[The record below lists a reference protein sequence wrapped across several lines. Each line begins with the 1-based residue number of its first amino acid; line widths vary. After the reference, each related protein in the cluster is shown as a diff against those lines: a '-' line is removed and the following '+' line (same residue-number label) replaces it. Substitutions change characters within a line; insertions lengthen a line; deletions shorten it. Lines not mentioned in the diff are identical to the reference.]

1 MNKIIAL
8 LFAVGIITASETSPQ
23 ILKRVVTGGITNATI
38 GQVVAGASNGFNVG
52 IRTPNKVVAS
62 TKELEVID
70 YSISVYPNPTDG
82 IVFFSG
88 DNIKSVNISD
98 LYGKSFNYTINMT
111 TNGITLPHRGVF
123 FIKITNTNNQVYST
137 SIVFN

>member
-8 LFAVGIITASETSPQ
+8 LFAVGVITANETSPH
-23 ILKRVVTGGITNATI
+23 ILKRVVTGGIPNATI

-52 IRTPNKVVAS
+52 IRTPNKVGTS
-62 TKELEVID
+62 TKESETLE
-70 YSISVYPNPTDG
+70 STMSVYPNPTDG

-88 DNIKSVNISD
+88 DNIKSVNITD
-98 LYGKSFNYTINMT
+98 LYGKSLNHTIDMT
-111 TNGITLPHRGVF
+111 TNSIRLPHRGVF

-137 SIVFN
+137 NIVFN